1 MEIYAVLSWE
11 VLPLVIELLASSP
24 TLLLNS
30 EWSMDSEA
38 FACYW
43 KYLLITAQRLC
54 KCICLE
60 SQNLVTMISGRV
72 FTTGNLTLCMES
84 LTPVFSLLRALEAET
99 LKTTFGFV
107 RLCQRRA
114 RRRLKRGGE
123 EVENYFLWTK
133 DFLSASC
140 NFLSVSCGLPGLIS
154 ATLAV
159 MISFCDSNLI
169 QFAVS
174 QLLYLSLI
182 ISPHSYHHQ
191 LTIIPFSE
199 VWNPCLFL

>member
-1 MEIYAVLSWE
+1 MSGPWIQRHL
-11 VLPLVIELLASSP
+11 LVIESICSLQLRDFANASAWSLK
-24 TLLLNS
+24 TLLP
-30 EWSMDSEA
+30 WSQEEFSPLEIWL
-38 FACYW
+38 FAW
-43 KYLLITAQRLC
+43 SHWLQYLVCFVLLKQRLW
-54 KCICLE
+54 KPHLALLGSAKGGLE
-60 SQNLVTMISGRV
+60 GDW
-72 FTTGNLTLCMES
+72 
-84 LTPVFSLLRALEAET
+84 
-99 LKTTFGFV
+99 K
-107 RLCQRRA
+107 
-114 RRRLKRGGE
+114 GGE